1 LQKDANNIQNITNL
15 IKESGMSMDN
25 IEFDEDG
32 RITNYTSVLESL
44 ERQIQEKQ

>member
-25 IEFDEDG
+25 IEFDEDD